1 MREILPISR
10 ILDKQNIIG
19 EDRIERYQRGY
30 YRFSQSYTSTVG
42 LVMVLTVIF
51 VAIFAPILAPHP
63 EAVDTVNFGVG
74 AQPPSLEH
82 PLGTDTSGRDILSR
96 LFFGA
101 RISLMVGATVLT
113 ISISLGV
120 TLGLIAGY
128 IGGWVN
134 TIIMRTVDVFLAIPP
149 IVLAMAVIAAT
160 EQSLFNA
167 TVAISFSWWAWYA
180 RIVNGEVLSVKEEN
194 FVEASKAIGS
204 TWYRS
209 AFREVLPNI
218 MSPVIVKATLDMGF
232 AILVVAA
239 LSFLGLGAQPP
250 TPDWGT
256 MAARGR
262 DHIQVFWW
270 ISTVPGIAIAFT
282 VLGFNLLGDGLRDI
296 FDVDVQR

>member
-1 MREILPISR
+1 MRQLIQNVNVFDSRSVIS
-10 ILDKQNIIG
+10 
-19 EDRIERYQRGY
+19 EDRLERYRRGY
-30 YRFSQSYTSTVG
+30 YRFSQSYTSIVG
-42 LVMVLTVIF
+42 LVMVVTVLL
-51 VAIFAPILAPHP
+51 VATFAPVLAPHP
-63 EAVDTVNFGVG
+63 EDVRSTDFATG
-74 AQPPSLEH
+74 AQSPSLDH
-82 PLGTDTSGRDILSR
+82 PLGTDTSGRDILTR
-96 LFFGA
+96 ILFGA

-113 ISISLGV
+113 IAISLGT

-128 IGGWVN
+128 LGGWTN
-134 TIIMRTVDVFLAIPP
+134 TIIMRVVDVFLAIPP

-160 EQSLFNA
+160 EQTLFNA

-180 RIVNGEVLSVKEEN
+180 RLVNGEVLSVKEED

-204 TWYRS
+204 PWYRS
-209 AFREVLPNI
+209 AFREVLPNV
-218 MSPVIVKATLDMGF
+218 MSPIIVKATLDMGF

-262 DHIQVFWW
+262 DYIQIYWW
-270 ISTVPGIAIAFT
+270 ISTIPGIAIAFT
-282 VLGFNLLGDGLRDI
+282 VLGFNLLGDGLRDV